1 MDVAPPIQPGT
12 PAGPGRR
19 AGQGRLIAGVAAGV
33 VALAVLGFVVGW
45 LAFHA
50 GNPTPA
56 ASPTPVVTAS
66 VPPGSLAPLVLPD
79 YTGANFVTAR
89 TELRGLQLGVR
100 LYFGQGAE
108 DPTVLRT
115 EPAAGTPIT
124 RGLTVKV
131 YVTGPAP
138 LLTLPAVVGQQC
150 NVGGKALADA
160 GVYPQY
166 PTGRAGVVVSTAPA
180 ADATTVHWNDTVKV
194 TCARPGT
201 SPSPVP
207 SQSGSPGPDDSP
219 LPDPSGSAQL
229 PSTEP
234 SA

>member
-1 MDVAPPIQPGT
+1 M
-12 PAGPGRR
+12 
-19 AGQGRLIAGVAAGV
+19 
-33 VALAVLGFVVGW
+33 
-45 LAFHA
+45 
-50 GNPTPA
+50 
-56 ASPTPVVTAS
+56 
-66 VPPGSLAPLVLPD
+66 
-79 YTGANFVTAR
+79 
-89 TELRGLQLGVR
+89 R

-108 DPTVLRT
+108 DPKVLRT

-138 LLTLPAVVGQQC
+138 LLTLPVVVGQQC

-166 PTGRAGVVVSTAPA
+166 PTGRAGVVVKTDPA

-207 SQSGSPGPDDSP
+207 SQSGSPGRRRLAAAGPVRLGGVALHRTLTRAVTGARSGGAAPRTAAHCRDRAGRSP
-219 LPDPSGSAQL
+219 AGPPVTRARRTEQRNLRWGSAGGRQRL
-229 PSTEP
+229 RLSVI
-234 SA
+234 